1 MARQRMVTRTVK
13 VQVFNCLC
21 MNTVLCE
28 PFNKEVRTG
37 QVFKTDKKRDD
48 YLRKV
53 IDTVTEKFVSVVDTQ
68 VNDVLYGMPEDKFI
82 AGADI
87 LPARVI
93 KDSEFAGCMNAPETE
108 ETA

>member
-37 QVFKTDKKRDD
+37 QVFTSDKKRDE
-48 YLRKV
+48 YLRKA
-53 IDTVTEKFVSVVDTQ
+53 IDTDTEKFVTLVDTQ
-68 VNDVLYGMPEDKFI
+68 INDVLYGMPEDKFI
-82 AGADI
+82 AGADV
-87 LPARVI
+87 LPARPI
-93 KDSEFAGCMNAPETE
+93 KTSEFADHMNTPEAE
-108 ETA
+108 